1 MLLAAIGCII
11 VSGIIWLPTTL
22 TALSAAAAAQQAP
35 PPDEEGEGDA
45 VASLAAA
52 GSSGVLW
59 LLAGWGLITLFPVR
73 TAKHASHPR
82 KPPREG

>member
-22 TALSAAAAAQQAP
+22 AALSAAAAQPA

-59 LLAGWGLITLFPVR
+59 LLAGWGLVTLFPVR
-73 TAKHASHPR
+73 TTKHASHPR

>member
-1 MLLAAIGCII
+1 MMLLAAIGCII

-22 TALSAAAAAQQAP
+22 AALSAAATSQPA

-59 LLAGWGLITLFPVR
+59 LLAGWGLVTLFPVR
-73 TAKHASHPR
+73 T
-82 KPPREG
+82 KPSTHVSKPWREG